1 MNKNA
6 FVKLTMKIMAGYWK
20 NTNFLIFHIWKI
32 MYVCNTPRNFKEET
46 LSVSQITSFRLLAL
60 SVCCQVVV
68 LCEKLFVQSPCFKGI
83 IHQHVHCTKEM
94 KFSIKD
100 FLDKCD
106 KNCSFL
112 RIWSR
117 LLKESLM
124 ENSIFCAAAL
134 VHA

>member
-1 MNKNA
+1 
-6 FVKLTMKIMAGYWK
+6 
-20 NTNFLIFHIWKI
+20 

-46 LSVSQITSFRLLAL
+46 LSVSQIISFRLLAL

-106 KNCSFL
+106 KKIQFLADLITFTEGILNGELNFLCSGSCSCL
-112 RIWSR
+112 ALSNNILR
-117 LLKESLM
+117 LLLLLDRLESP
-124 ENSIFCAAAL
+124 IHYY
-134 VHA
+134 V